1 MDSLFTL
8 PELSKNKHNSKA
20 AFEDIFNGNY
30 ANMVYFSFNIIKDKR
45 EAEDIVQEAFL
56 NYWNRKHEVSQDL
69 TAIKSFLYTAVKN
82 ASLNVLRH
90 QKVIKKF
97 QDQLPQILV
106 DDKSIVNAII
116 QAEVIS
122 KIHNALESLPPG
134 CRQISR
140 MSYLDD
146 KNNHE
151 IALELGISVN
161 TVKTQKQRAMQLLR
175 QKLTPEIL
183 SIFLLLFLK

>member
-1 MDSLFTL
+1 V
-8 PELSKNKHNSKA
+8 
-20 AFEDIFNGNY
+20 
-30 ANMVYFSFNIIKDKR
+30 NMVFFSFNMIKDKR

-56 NYWNRKHEVSQDL
+56 NYWNRKNEISQDL
-69 TAIKSFLYTAVKN
+69 TAIKSFLYTTVKN
-82 ASLNVLRH
+82 ASLNLLRH

-97 QDQLPQILV
+97 QDQLPQILI
-106 DDKSIVNAII
+106 DDKSILNSII

-122 KIHNALESLPPG
+122 KIHNALESLPAG
-134 CRQISR
+134 CQQISR

-146 KNNHE
+146 KNNNE

-161 TVKTQKQRAMQLLR
+161 TVKTQKQRAMQILR